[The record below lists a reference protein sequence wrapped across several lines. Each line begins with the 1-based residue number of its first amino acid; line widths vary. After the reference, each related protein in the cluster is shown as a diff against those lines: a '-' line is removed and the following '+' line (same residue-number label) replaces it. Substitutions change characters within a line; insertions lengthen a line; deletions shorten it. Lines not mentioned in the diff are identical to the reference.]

1 MSLNE
6 KALKST
12 LDAGAL
18 YPVYVV
24 HGNDSFLKKQAVDRI
39 IKATVD
45 PDDELN
51 LLRFESG
58 ASLQYIYDELGGF
71 PVMAERKCVVLTDY
85 NIDTCDSA
93 DFERLLTLAGES
105 YETSV
110 FVIHFDSLAVD
121 SKKSDR
127 LKKLITAAERAG
139 GASVLLDHRTRDEL
153 ARQLSAS
160 AKKQGLELSVK
171 NAGYLIDVCSTDT
184 QTLVNELS
192 KLIAYVKSGEITRE
206 TIDRV
211 AVKSIESSV
220 YDLSVRIISGD
231 NAGAMALLDDLF
243 FMKIGPELIL
253 HNISSAFVDMFRAAA
268 ARDKGLRP
276 AEIYAAFKVPKNK
289 EFLMNRAADNLRRYD
304 YKKLDLS
311 LSALLEAERRIK
323 SYSSDSRIIFE
334 ELIVKL
340 IYIMKTGEAL

>member
-1 MSLNE
+1 MTLNE
-6 KALKST
+6 KSLKST

-18 YPVYVV
+18 YPVYIVY
-24 HGNDSFLKKQAVDRI
+24 GNDSFLKKQAVDRI

-45 PDDELN
+45 PEDELN

-58 ASLQYIYDELGGF
+58 ANLQHIYDELGAF
-71 PVMAERKCVVLTDY
+71 PVMADKKCVVLTDY
-85 NIDTCDSA
+85 NIDICDSA
-93 DFERLLTLAGES
+93 DFERLLSLAAEPT
-105 YETSV
+105 ETSV
-110 FVIHFDSLAVD
+110 FIIHFDSLLFEA
-121 SKKSDR
+121 KKSDR
-127 LKKLITAAERAG
+127 LKKLIAAAERAG
-139 GASVLLDHRTRDEL
+139 GAAVLLDHRTRDEL

-160 AKKQGLELSVK
+160 AKKQGVEFSVK

-184 QTLVNELS
+184 QILVNELS

-206 TIDRV
+206 IIDRV
-211 AVKSIESSV
+211 AVKSVESSV
-220 YDLSVRIISGD
+220 YDLSVKIIAGD
-231 NAGAMALLDDLF
+231 NSGAMALLDDLF

-268 ARDKGLRP
+268 AKDSGLRP
-276 AEIYAAFKVPKNK
+276 FEIYSAFKVPKNK
-289 EFLMNRAADNLRRYD
+289 EFLMNRAAENLRRYD

-311 LSALLEAERRIK
+311 FSALLEAEKRVK